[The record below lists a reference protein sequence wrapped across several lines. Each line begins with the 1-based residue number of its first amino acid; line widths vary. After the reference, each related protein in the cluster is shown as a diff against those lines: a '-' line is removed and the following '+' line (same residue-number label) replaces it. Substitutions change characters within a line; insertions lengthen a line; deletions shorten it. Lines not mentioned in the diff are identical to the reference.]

1 MFADNMSA
9 MAQCTTTIR
18 QSTPHSG
25 KRYIPMQPVTNVQGI
40 AIFGSIFR
48 NTVNPAQFGVVL
60 TYALHGALG
69 TYLTQR
75 RSSTLTDSP
84 DRSGTAVCRMRTG
97 DGESL
102 LPPIDR
108 SSCQN
113 NVERI
118 EHYTDLEA
126 EPAATYPSDPSPD
139 DWPTAGAIE
148 FEDVQLRYRPEL
160 PLVLK
165 GISFKVRPGEK
176 VGIIGRTGAGKSSVT
191 QALFRMVE
199 ICGGGIWIDGRSI
212 SDVGL
217 ETVSSLQYHPI
228 LADLPAAIQ
237 SRYHSSGRVPIRRH
251 CAVSISYEGKSGTN
265 LVRANIDPKGL
276 RSDAE
281 LNDLLAVVRN
291 SSSPGSSLRDKLQL
305 DAEVT
310 GEGGNFSVGERQ
322 LCECLTRDET
332 ESADD

>member
-1 MFADNMSA
+1 
-9 MAQCTTTIR
+9 
-18 QSTPHSG
+18 
-25 KRYIPMQPVTNVQGI
+25 
-40 AIFGSIFR
+40 
-48 NTVNPAQFGVVL
+48 
-60 TYALHGALG
+60 
-69 TYLTQR
+69 
-75 RSSTLTDSP
+75 
-84 DRSGTAVCRMRTG
+84 
-97 DGESL
+97 
-102 LPPIDR
+102 
-108 SSCQN
+108 
-113 NVERI
+113 
-118 EHYTDLEA
+118 LEA

-148 FEDVQLRYRPEL
+148 FENVQLRYRPEL

-199 ICGGGIWIDGRSI
+199 ICDGGIWIDGRSI

-237 SRYHSSGRVPIRRH
+237 SRYHSSGRVPIRGH
-251 CAVSISYEGKSGTN
+251 CAVSISYEGKSETN
-265 LVRANIDPKGL
+265 FNRANIDPKGL

-322 LCECLTRDET
+322 LCEHHKRVQGVH
-332 ESADD
+332 